1 MTIRSARAQIEV
13 DPLFAFAATA
23 GAALRGRG
31 RACGMQSKR
40 GGAAAAA
47 SSDGVAKSEQREA
60 STKARRGLA
69 RVAEAMPAWQA
80 GGAAQRTNECK
91 SLCSRAGL
99 GFVPIS

>member
-23 GAALRGRG
+23 QQHYAAAAAPA
-31 RACGMQSKR
+31 ACSQN
-40 GGAAAAA
+40 AAAAA
-47 SSDGVAKSEQREA
+47 SDGGEELGE
-60 STKARRGLA
+60 RRTGLA

-80 GGAAQRTNECK
+80 AGAAQRTNECK

>member
-23 GAALRGRG
+23 QQHYAAAPA
-31 RACGMQSKR
+31 ACSQN
-40 GGAAAAA
+40 AAAAA
-47 SSDGVAKSEQREA
+47 SDGGEELGK
-60 STKARRGLA
+60 RRTGLA

-80 GGAAQRTNECK
+80 AGAAQRTNECK